1 MIELTVVAAIIFAAA
16 IGWLLFNK
24 FFERP
29 KEPKPVGR
37 PYERRLVQDTYRE
50 AEENERLSFYRAQ
63 RQMFRDIEAAK
74 GETPP
79 WRQ

>member
-1 MIELTVVAAIIFAAA
+1 MITLSVIALIVFAAA

-24 FFERP
+24 LLDRREGREMTMQP
-29 KEPKPVGR
+29 EPMPVEDVYGHAD
-37 PYERRLVQDTYRE
+37 LE
-50 AEENERLSFYRAQ
+50 ARLSFYRAQ
-63 RQMFRDIEAAK
+63 RQMFRDVEAAK